1 MLSEFDR
8 LVKQRKDLKAWW
20 ELGSTI
26 AQYDNKFHSLRV
38 DVQTPSLITFCGQQY
53 AGARNYHDAPKFF
66 EKAVMAEMGEHANE
80 IVRAAYNKE
89 IARLDN
95 LIAAHKEAVLKELE
109 VA

>member
-8 LVKQRKDLKAWW
+8 LVKQRQELKAWW
-20 ELGSTI
+20 SLSSTI

-38 DVQTPSLITFCGQQY
+38 DVQVPSLITFCGQQY

-66 EKAVMAEMGEHANE
+66 EKAVVAEMGEHAKE
-80 IVRAAYNKE
+80 IVRAAYLKE

-95 LIAAHKEAVLKELE
+95 LIDSHREAVLKELE
-109 VA
+109 